1 MRSVPAIAG
10 LMSALSFPCGMGSK
24 VWASDAEP
32 QPKREQWYTG
42 SLISPS
48 GPQFKAGVLGI
59 EPYLTYN
66 QPVDYLG
73 SNGRSMSSGPGQRT
87 ISNSTMVKYGL
98 TDNVS
103 IQIFPAISY
112 GWKRGDGTTSSL
124 KFGDMPVDFL
134 WRFLDPNPKRYIP
147 SLSLFVGMLMPT
159 GDYSNLGRS
168 QDGVGNGAYVFRTAL
183 VEQSTYDLP
192 HDHTLRLRMW
202 ATFRRAVTSAR
213 LDNVTSYGTT
223 KGFVGRGRPGMSGQ
237 TGFSLEYGF
246 SQRWVLAVDMVR
258 DWANGARIWGSD
270 ARGRRI
276 DRINGSSG
284 DWMVAPALEFSWSP
298 RFGVIAGASVFY
310 AGHNTNMNVA
320 PQIAVNMMF

>member
-1 MRSVPAIAG
+1 MAG
-10 LMSALSFPCGMGSK
+10 IGVVLTASWLMGGKAH
-24 VWASDAEP
+24 ASDAEP
-32 QPKREQWYTG
+32 QPKHDQWYTG

-48 GPQFKAGVLGI
+48 GPQFKAGVLGL

-73 SNGRSMSSGPGQRT
+73 SNGRSMPFGPGQRT
-87 ISNSTMVKYGL
+87 ITSSTMVKYGL
-98 TDNVS
+98 TDHIS

-134 WRFLDPNPKRYIP
+134 WRFVDPNPKRYIP
-147 SLSLFVGMLMPT
+147 ALSLFAGMLMPT
-159 GDYSNLGRS
+159 GDYTNLGRS

-213 LDNVTSYGTT
+213 LDNLTSYGTT

-237 TGFSLEYGF
+237 TGFSLEYGIN
-246 SQRWVLAVDMVR
+246 QRWVLAVDMVR
-258 DWANGARIWGSD
+258 DWANGARVWGSD
-270 ARGRRI
+270 ALGRRI
-276 DRINGSSG
+276 DRIGGSRG
-284 DWMVAPALEFSWSP
+284 DWMVAPAVEYSWSP
-298 RFGVIAGASVFY
+298 RFGVIIGASTFF
-310 AGHNTNMNVA
+310 AGHNTNLNVA
-320 PQIAVNMMF
+320 PQMAVNMVF